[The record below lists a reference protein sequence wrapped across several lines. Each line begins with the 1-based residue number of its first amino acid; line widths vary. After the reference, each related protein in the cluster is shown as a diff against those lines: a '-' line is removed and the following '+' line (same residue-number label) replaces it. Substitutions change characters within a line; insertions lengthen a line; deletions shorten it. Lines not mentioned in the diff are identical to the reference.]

1 MKKIMLLCAALL
13 ALGFMGCS
21 GVKSSSAKQ
30 KLPKKA
36 VEYLER
42 LGLKDDV
49 TAYSYVKKMRWNHP
63 IYAMGFDNPDKCWLV
78 ETNDSTMIC
87 FTPQGDWVYTVVT
100 STYGDLSTKYLSE
113 VDNLNTV
120 LVTCKNIAGK
130 DIHIVGVS
138 KKKSQWVIAAYKTHD
153 IYMGPPRYY
162 LFDNEN
168 YKGSIIIV

>member
-1 MKKIMLLCAALL
+1 MLLCAALL
-13 ALGFMGCS
+13 ALGFVGCNV
-21 GVKSSSAKQ
+21 VKSSSTKQ

-49 TAYSYVKKMRWNHP
+49 ATYSYAEDMRWSHSL
-63 IYAMGFDNPDKCWLV
+63 YAMGFDEPDKCWLV

-87 FTPQGDWVYTVVT
+87 FTPQGDWTYTVVMYT
-100 STYGDLSTKYLSE
+100 NGDLDTKYLSE

-120 LVTCKNIAGK
+120 LVICKNMVGK

-138 KKKSQWVIAAYKTHD
+138 KEKDQWVIAAYETHK
-153 IYMGPPRYY
+153 IYLGPPVYY
-162 LFDNEN
+162 YFDNGD
-168 YKGSIIIV
+168 YKWSQIII